1 MASKARRQRI
11 IENDFKRASKIQNTK
26 VVATNIP
33 KGQKVETL
41 LTKAMDMLDE
51 DDDDVKG
58 MNQLVLQAKVI
69 NIRNKQ
75 LEENKQLEKDWIEE
89 QKRYDLMME
98 IERLKALQ
106 EMDIKV

>member
-1 MASKARRQRI
+1 
-11 IENDFKRASKIQNTK
+11 
-26 VVATNIP
+26 
-33 KGQKVETL
+33 
-41 LTKAMDMLDE
+41 MDMLDE

-106 EMDIKV
+106 KMDIKV

>member
-1 MASKARRQRI
+1 
-11 IENDFKRASKIQNTK
+11 
-26 VVATNIP
+26 
-33 KGQKVETL
+33 
-41 LTKAMDMLDE
+41 MLDE

-89 QKRYDLMME
+89 
-98 IERLKALQ
+98 
-106 EMDIKV
+106 